1 VKQSQISFT
10 FRGRKVEFE
19 REARQLHRTLRR
31 SFYRWLVTD
40 RPFNLFTFP
49 VIYSMAI
56 PMVILDAFITAYQ
69 AICFPIYGIA
79 KVKRG
84 DYIALDRHRL
94 GYLNFIERFH
104 CEYCAYA
111 NGLLAYSVEIAGR
124 TEQYFCPIKHA
135 HKMLGTHR
143 FYSRFLEFGDAADF
157 HKRQEEFRVALAE
170 RQMREPDGG

>member
-1 VKQSQISFT
+1 
-10 FRGRKVEFE
+10 
-19 REARQLHRTLRR
+19 LRR

-40 RPFNLFTFP
+40 RLLNYFTFP

-56 PMVILDAFITAYQ
+56 PMAMLDAFITVYQ

-79 KVKRG
+79 KVKRR
-84 DYIALDRHRL
+84 DYIAFDRHYL

-143 FYSRFLEFGDAADF
+143 FYARLLEFGDAADY
-157 HKRQEEFRVALAE
+157 HERQEDYRNALAE
-170 RQMREPDGG
+170 NNIREPEALT